1 MSEERS
7 SRKVRVGLVVSDK
20 ADKTVIVNVERQMV
34 HPIYGKII
42 RRKKKYAAHD
52 EQNACNEGDMVR
64 IMETRPIS
72 KRKRWRVSEIVRKAK

>member
-7 SRKVRVGLVVSDK
+7 SRKIRTGLVVSDK
-20 ADKTVIVNVERQMV
+20 TDKTVVVNVERQMV
-34 HPIYGKII
+34 HPKYGRII

-52 EQNACNEGDMVR
+52 EENACSLGDTVR

-72 KRKRWRVSEIVRKAK
+72 KRKRWRVCEIVAKAK